1 MAKPQ
6 IRAIALALA
15 LIACL
20 FAATAAIAQTS
31 SGSVTGRVVD
41 ASGAALPG
49 VTVTATNTKTGFSR
63 SVVSDAEGR
72 YTFPSLPIGTYNVV
86 AELNGFTTVTTRN
99 VDVQVATPS
108 NVNISLKQAAV
119 AEQITVTA
127 EAPLVATTPAIGTVV
142 SEKEIENLPLNGRQ
156 FANLGTLAPG
166 TSLAIN
172 SDPTKPDQMVIAVNG
187 GTGRNMNYLIDG
199 GDNTDDTIGGALQN
213 FNIEAVQEFKVQTQ
227 QYKAEF
233 GRSTAGV
240 LTVVTKGGTN
250 DLSGSLFEYG
260 RRRSLNTLTETE
272 KLNGDPKGEFKR
284 DQYGFALGG
293 PIVKDKAHFF
303 ATWEHTKKDTT
314 FSVDPDTFPQYKGQQ
329 FPLPLKNDLITAK
342 STVDLNAKQLLQV
355 RFGYQ
360 KVTEKYGASPTVA
373 PDSLGDLTNKYSSIL
388 GGHNWQIGSDKLNE
402 FLVQWSKFDNT
413 IVPESNLPTFYFASG
428 GVAGQNPNTPQD
440 THQKKRQFKDDFSW
454 SSSLFGSHHDFK
466 VGANY
471 VDEPVLSGGFS
482 SGTTGQFTF
491 NGNDPTSTVD
501 HITFFSGNLGQSTP
515 IKEYNGYAQDDWAIN
530 PKLTVNLGLR
540 YDLWRGYDLDQTNNP
555 IWTTLTTQTKYNEG
569 YLRDFRGSSGLK
581 NDTNNWS
588 PRLGFSYDLH
598 GDSKNIVRAG
608 IGRYYQ
614 MPYTNATILFP
625 ASAIQST
632 YGVSYDIGSTATAPV
647 LNDNGTVF
655 HFGQPL
661 PKAGIVSGGL
671 PTPNE
676 VASPTLA
683 APYSDQASLGYSW
696 QASPWIGFSAEG
708 VHINYRDLPYRFRG
722 NPIDPSTCDASG
734 NNCSKR
740 FPQFGDFRIW
750 YGKGEAKYQ
759 GFNLGTHARLGDK
772 FTLQGF
778 YTYSKTTGNVLVG
791 ADEFRITAADWQP
804 DFRGGGIKDVSVNPL
819 DPQCSYCFGPLAS
832 DARHRVTMSGV
843 YNAPYGVTVA
853 GLYRYHSGT
862 PFMAFSGID
871 LAASE
876 CSVCTG
882 NDGFKVDLP
891 NAHFASQLGL
901 GAITSVNA
909 LRGPSF
915 QQFDLRVAK
924 DFALSKGFGVEL
936 MLEGFNV
943 FNSKN
948 PTGLNGRMFDRRW
961 SQAEADK
968 GLIPAGFKAGD
979 PHPNPHFG
987 EVNSYGGHPGRGEN
1001 RLYQIGARIHF

>member
-1 MAKPQ
+1 MAKP
-6 IRAIALALA
+6 RMCAIVLALA
-15 LIACL
+15 LVACL
-20 FAATAAIAQTS
+20 FATTAAIAQTS
-31 SGSVTGRVVD
+31 SGSVTGRVID
-41 ASGAALPG
+41 ATGAALPG

-63 SVVSDAEGR
+63 SVVTDAEGR
-72 YTFPSLPIGTYNVV
+72 YTFPALPPGTYNVV
-86 AELNGFTTVTTRN
+86 AELSGFTTVTTRN

-108 NVNISLKQAAV
+108 NINITLKQAAV

-166 TSLAIN
+166 TSLGVN
-172 SDPTKPDQMVIAVNG
+172 SDPTKPDQLVIAVNG

-213 FNIEAVQEFKVQTQ
+213 FNIESVQEFKVQTQ

-250 DLSGSLFEYG
+250 DLSGSVFEYG
-260 RRRSLNTLTETE
+260 RRRSLNSITETE
-272 KLNGDPKGEFKR
+272 KLNGLPKGDYKR

-303 ATWEHTKKDTT
+303 VTWEHTKKDTAYST
-314 FSVDPDTFPQYKGQQ
+314 DTDVFPALAGQS
-329 FPLPLKNDLITAK
+329 FPLPLKNDLVTAK

-360 KVTEKYGASPTVA
+360 KVTEKYGASPVVA
-373 PDSLGDLTNKYSSIL
+373 PSALGSLTNKYSSIL

-413 IVPESNLPTFYFASG
+413 IVPDSNLPTFYFGSG
-428 GVAGQNPNTPQD
+428 GVDGQNPNTPQD

-454 SSSLFGSHHDFK
+454 SSAMFGSHHDFK
-466 VGANY
+466 VGLNY

-482 SGTTGQFTF
+482 SGTTGIFTF
-491 NGNDPTSTVD
+491 NGNDTNSSLSE
-501 HITFFSGNLGQSTP
+501 ITFFSGNLGQSTP
-515 IKEYNGYAQDDWAIN
+515 IKEYNGYVQDDWAVN

-540 YDLWRGYDLDQTNNP
+540 YDLWRGYDLNQSNNP
-555 IWTTLTTQTKYNEG
+555 IWQILTTQTKYNEG
-569 YLRDFRGSSGLK
+569 FLQDFRGSSGLK

-608 IGRYYQ
+608 VGRYYQ

-625 ASAIQST
+625 ASAVQST
-632 YGVSYDIGSTATAPV
+632 YGVSYDLTGPDANTPV

-655 HFGQPL
+655 HYGQPL
-661 PKAGIVSGGL
+661 PKAGFLPGGAL
-671 PTPNE
+671 APNE

-683 APYSDQASLGYSW
+683 APYSDQASIGYSW

-722 NPIDPSTCDASG
+722 NPVDPTTGAR
-734 NNCSKR
+734 R

-772 FTLQGF
+772 LTLQGF
-778 YTYSKTTGNVLVG
+778 YTYSKTTGNVLAG
-791 ADEFRITAADWQP
+791 ADEFRLTAADWQP
-804 DFRGGGIKDVSVNPL
+804 DFRGGGIKDVSVNPF

-832 DARHRVTMSGV
+832 DARHRVTMSAV
-843 YNAPYGVTVA
+843 YNAPYGLILA
-853 GLYRYHSGT
+853 GMYRYHSGT

-871 LAASE
+871 LKASE

-882 NDGFKVDLP
+882 GDGFKVDLP
-891 NAHFASQLGL
+891 NAKFASEVGL
-901 GAITSVNA
+901 PGAVTSVNS

-915 QQFDLRVAK
+915 QQFDVRLAK
-924 DFALSKGFGVEL
+924 DFALSKGVGVEL
-936 MLEGFNV
+936 MLEGFNI
-943 FNSKN
+943 FNEKN
-948 PTGLNGRMFDRRW
+948 PTGLNGKMFVGRW
-961 SQAEADK
+961 SQADADAH
-968 GLIPAGFKAGD
+968 LIPSGYAVGDPKPNPKFGQVTSYAGD
-979 PHPNPHFG
+979 
-987 EVNSYGGHPGRGEN
+987 PGRGEQ
-1001 RLYQIGARIHF
+1001 RLYQVGARIHF

>member
-1 MAKPQ
+1 MARPQ
-6 IRAIALALA
+6 TRAIALALA

-20 FAATAAIAQTS
+20 FAATAALAQTS
-31 SGSVTGRVVD
+31 SGAVTGRIVD
-41 ASGAALPG
+41 ATGAALPG
-49 VTVTATNTKTGFSR
+49 VTVTATNTKTGFTR
-63 SVVSDAEGR
+63 SVVTDAEGR
-72 YTFPSLPIGTYNVV
+72 YSFPALPVGTYNVS
-86 AELNGFTTVTTRN
+86 AELQGFTTVTTRG

-108 NVNISLKQAAV
+108 TINVTLKQAAV

-127 EAPLVATTPAIGTVV
+127 EAPLVSTTPAIGTVV

-166 TSLAIN
+166 TGLAIN

-213 FNIEAVQEFKVQTQ
+213 FNLEAVQEFKVQTQ
-227 QYKAEF
+227 QYKAEY

-260 RRRSLNTLTETE
+260 RRRSLNSITETE
-272 KLNGDPKGEFKR
+272 KLSGLPKGDYKR

-303 ATWEHTKKDTT
+303 VTWEHTKKDTA
-314 FSVDPDTFPQYKGQQ
+314 FSVDPDIFPQYSGQS
-329 FPLPLKNDLITAK
+329 FPLPLKNDLVTAK
-342 STVDLNAKQLLQV
+342 STVDINAKQFLQV

-360 KVTEKYGASPTVA
+360 KVTEKYGASPVVA
-373 PDSLGDLTNKYSSIL
+373 PDALGDLTNKYSSIL
-388 GGHNWQIGSDKLNE
+388 AGHNWQIGSDKLNE
-402 FLVQWSKFDNT
+402 LLVQWSKFDNT
-413 IVPESNLPTFYFASG
+413 IIPESNLPTFYFASG

-466 VGANY
+466 TGLNY
-471 VDEPVLSGGFS
+471 IDEPVLSGGFS

-515 IKEYNGYAQDDWAIN
+515 IKEYSGYVQDDWTVN
-530 PKLTVNLGLR
+530 PKLTFNVGVR
-540 YDLWRGYDLDQTNNP
+540 YDLWRGYDLDQSNNP
-555 IWTTLTTQTKYNEG
+555 IWQVLTTQTKYNEG
-569 YLRDFRGSSGLK
+569 YLQDFRGSSGLK

-598 GDSKNIVRAG
+598 GDAKNIVRAG
-608 IGRYYQ
+608 FGRYYQ

-632 YGVSYDIGSTATAPV
+632 YGVSYDLGGSNGGPV

-655 HFGQPL
+655 HYGQPL
-661 PKAGIVSGGL
+661 PTRGIIAGGAL
-671 PTPNE
+671 APNE

-696 QASPWIGFSAEG
+696 QASPWLGFSAEG

-722 NPIDPSTCDASG
+722 NPIDPTTGD
-734 NNCSKR
+734 KR

-750 YGKGEAKYQ
+750 YGNGEAKYQ
-759 GFNLGTHARLGDK
+759 GFNLGTHARLGD
-772 FTLQGF
+772 TLLLQGF

-791 ADEFRITAADWQP
+791 ADEFRLTATDWQP
-804 DFRGGGIKDVSVNPL
+804 GFSGGGIKDVSVNPL

-832 DARHRVTMSGV
+832 DARHRVTMSAV
-843 YNAPYGVTVA
+843 YKAPYGISVS
-853 GLYRYHSGT
+853 GMYRYHSGT
-862 PFMAFSGID
+862 PFFAFSGVD
-871 LAASE
+871 LKSSE

-882 NDGFKVDLP
+882 SDGFKVDLP
-891 NAHFASQLGL
+891 NAHYAALVGL
-901 GAITSVNA
+901 NGAVTSVNS

-915 QQFDLRVAK
+915 QQFDVRLAK
-924 DFALSKGFGVEL
+924 DFALSRGVGVEL
-936 MLEGFNV
+936 MLEGFNL
-943 FNSKN
+943 FNEKN
-948 PTGLNGRMFDRRW
+948 PTGLNGRMFDRRFT
-961 SQAEADK
+961 QADADAGK
-968 GLIPAGFKAGD
+968 IPAGYAVGD
-979 PHPNPHFG
+979 PHPNPAFG
-987 EVNSYGGHPGRGEN
+987 QVNSYAGDPGRGEQ
-1001 RLYQIGARIHF
+1001 RLFQIGARVHF

>member
-1 MAKPQ
+1 
-6 IRAIALALA
+6 
-15 LIACL
+15 
-20 FAATAAIAQTS
+20 AAIAQTS

-49 VTVTATNTKTGFSR
+49 VTVTATNTKTGFNR
-63 SVVSDAEGR
+63 SVVTDAEGH
-72 YTFPSLPIGTYNVV
+72 YTFPALPIGTYNVL
-86 AELNGFTTVTTRN
+86 AELAGFTTVTTRN
-99 VDVQVATPS
+99 VEVQVATAS
-108 NVNISLKQAAV
+108 NINVTLKQAPV

-166 TSLAIN
+166 TSLAVN
-172 SDPTKPDQMVIAVNG
+172 SDPTKPDQLVIAVNG

-213 FNIEAVQEFKVQTQ
+213 FNLEAVQEFKVQTQ

-250 DLSGSLFEYG
+250 DLSGSAFEYG
-260 RRRSLNTLTETE
+260 RRRSLNAITETE
-272 KLNGDPKGEFKR
+272 KLNGLPKGDYKR

-303 ATWEHTKKDTT
+303 VTWEHTKKDTS
-314 FSVDPDTFPQYKGQQ
+314 FSVDPDIFPQYAGQS
-329 FPLPLKNDLITAK
+329 FPLPLKNDLVTAK
-342 STVDLNAKQLLQV
+342 STVDLTAKQFLQV

-360 KVTEKYGASPTVA
+360 KVTEIYGASPVFA
-373 PDSLGDLTNKYSSIL
+373 PDALGDLTNKYSSIL
-388 GGHNWQIGSDKLNE
+388 AGHNWQIGSDKLNE

-413 IVPESNLPTFYFASG
+413 IVPESNLPTFYFGSG

-454 SSSLFGSHHDFK
+454 SSAMFGSHHDFK
-466 VGANY
+466 TGLNY

-491 NGNDPTSTVD
+491 NGNDTSSTLD

-515 IKEYNGYAQDDWAIN
+515 IKEYNAYLQDDWAVN

-555 IWTTLTTQTKYNEG
+555 IWRTLTTQTKYNES
-569 YLRDFRGSSGLK
+569 YLQDFRGSSGLK

-608 IGRYYQ
+608 VGRYYQ

-632 YGVSYDIGSTATAPV
+632 YGVSYDIGSTKDHPV
-647 LNDNGTVF
+647 LNDDGTVF
-655 HFGQPL
+655 HYGQPL
-661 PKAGIVSGGL
+661 PKAGIIPGGAL
-671 PTPNE
+671 APNE

-696 QASPWIGFSAEG
+696 QAMPWIGFSVEG
-708 VHINYRDLPYRFRG
+708 VHINYRDLPYRFRA
-722 NPIDPSTCDASG
+722 NPVDPTTG
-734 NNCSKR
+734 ERR
-740 FPQFGDFRIW
+740 FSDFGDFRIW

-772 FTLQGF
+772 LTLQGF

-804 DFRGGGIKDVSVNPL
+804 GFSGGGIKDVSVDPFN
-819 DPQCSYCFGPLAS
+819 PQCSYCFGPLAS
-832 DARHRVTMSGV
+832 DARHRVTMSAV
-843 YNAPYGVTVA
+843 YNAPYGVTLA
-853 GLYRYHSGT
+853 GMYRYHSGT

-871 LAASE
+871 LKPTE
-876 CSVCTG
+876 CSICG
-882 NDGFKVDLP
+882 ANSGDGYKVDLP
-891 NAHFASQLGL
+891 NAFWAAKVGL
-901 GAITSVNA
+901 NGAVTSVNS

-915 QQFDLRVAK
+915 QQFDVRLAK
-924 DFALSKGFGVEL
+924 DFGLSKGVGVEV
-936 MLEGFNV
+936 MLEAFNI
-943 FNSKN
+943 FNEKN
-948 PTGLNGRMFDRRW
+948 PTGLNGRMFIGRW
-961 SQAEADK
+961 TDDDAKAGK
-968 GLIPAGFKAGD
+968 IPAGFAVGDPKPNPSFGQVTSYAGD
-979 PHPNPHFG
+979 
-987 EVNSYGGHPGRGEN
+987 PGRGEQ
-1001 RLYQIGARIHF
+1001 RLFQVGARVHF